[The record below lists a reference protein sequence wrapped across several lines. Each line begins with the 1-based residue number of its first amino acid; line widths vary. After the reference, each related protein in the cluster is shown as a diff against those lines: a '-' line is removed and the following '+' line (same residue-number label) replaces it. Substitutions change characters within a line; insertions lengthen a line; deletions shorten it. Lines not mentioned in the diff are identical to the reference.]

1 MQSGWYYRGET
12 CLQGWG
18 FFTLPFSQSLF
29 GLGWRWGGGS
39 IEKTEV
45 IVTVLTAGSD
55 NSMRPLERMRETQYN
70 EIRMDKGTFR
80 KTE

>member
-1 MQSGWYYRGET
+1 MGWAGA
-12 CLQGWG
+12 
-18 FFTLPFSQSLF
+18 
-29 GLGWRWGGGS
+29 WRGGS

-45 IVTVLTAGSD
+45 IATVLTAGSD

-70 EIRMDKGTFR
+70 EIRMDKETFR